1 MEVTTNKL
9 IKIKLFAIFLAV
21 VLLSSATVALGVH
34 LLHSEVI
41 NYSPAAYSHT
51 VTSETTSKFIM
62 NQLFRDSTILTDNIL
77 TLKVDLTTGWSVVAK
92 DATSIAFKNN
102 TTYLTIRSLPESE
115 PIKFE
120 QPPEI
125 SKIPTDNFGELF
137 SIKLNQSVLTEFLHS
152 RFNIQ
157 GSLWQVYAENYS
169 EVGCNEEKLA
179 CSNAEVN
186 ITNGSISVPLA
197 INCIGSSLADL
208 SKCDRLLKTM
218 SATLFIDD

>member
-1 MEVTTNKL
+1 MPNILNRKNWKL
-9 IKIKLFAIFLAV
+9 ILEVVIFLFFFVAV
-21 VLLSSATVALGVH
+21 ITALLWQIVDREL
-34 LLHSEVI
+34 I
-41 NYSPAAYSHT
+41 NYPPAAYSHT

-208 SKCDRLLKTM
+208 SRCDRLLKTM